1 MSWDN
6 DFPHENCQGCYFEF
20 HHVKLSKI
28 YDMEDVWGKWCLVKV
43 IEHKDKIEE
52 VWEKFYGGEIP
63 KVIFECHV
71 EPPHK
76 RPKHGEDTKT
86 PEENETK
93 APDQTEAK

>member
-1 MSWDN
+1 MSQQMSWAN

-20 HHVKLSKI
+20 HHVKWSKI

-63 KVIFECHV
+63 EVIFECYV
-71 EPPHK
+71 EPP
-76 RPKHGEDTKT
+76 PQTS
-86 PEENETK
+86 ETWGRYQN
-93 APDQTEAK
+93 A